1 MQNVINKVLPGSLQR
16 SVFSNLMN
24 TGIYLS
30 NTLFKNNLKLHL
42 KDPKNHIHL
51 IFPYLD
57 YGLNYK
63 YAEKNKISE
72 YEKWKNCDCNNDSIE
87 EGGIVQNYIVRNS
100 RGHGESLVRLR
111 EYMKRKQ
118 EEREDPIFLILVNED
133 KIKNNN
139 CIDEI
144 KIFDDKIRLG
154 EFKYE
159 ILNYGKFDS
168 TNSNTNSNSEFIIE
182 ELLNYKLVVVRPDF
196 IVEKIIK

>member
-72 YEKWKNCDCNNDSIE
+72 YEKWSDCNNDNIE
-87 EGGIVQNYIVRNS
+87 EGGIVQNYIIRNS

-118 EEREDPIFLILVNED
+118 EEREDPIFFVLVNED
-133 KIKNNN
+133 KVENNN
-139 CIDEI
+139 WIDEI

-159 ILNYGKFDS
+159 ILKFGKFDS
-168 TNSNTNSNSEFIIE
+168 NTNSEFIIE